1 VLKRCVM
8 YSCATLAIS
17 LQNLYSNFRR
27 NLTKTIISIIHTDRN
42 FYQRLFPDFS
52 QSPYENGLVSGVMPS
67 RVW

>member
-8 YSCATLAIS
+8 YSCATLAIP

-52 QSPYENGLVSGVMPS
+52 QSPTKMDLSAG
-67 RVW
+67 